1 MNTKRHTY
9 EYEIDTQSDTAP
21 ARVLSMV
28 KPGSK
33 VLEIGAGPGSI
44 TRVLVNEKQCSV
56 VALEVEE
63 TALEKLRQI
72 CGTVFASDLNTR
84 GWSAE
89 IEAAHGKFDYVIAAD
104 VLEHVL
110 NPDAVLQE
118 MRDLLNDTGSVILS
132 LPHAGHCAV
141 LACLVDED
149 FQYRDWGLLDRT
161 HLRFFGIKNVA
172 QLYAGQGMAI
182 EEAQFV
188 VRTPEMTE
196 FVARWARLP
205 ADVQTALRRNRFAD
219 VYQVVSRAVPVS
231 RAQVRVD
238 LMEQPVPPPAPA
250 IANYWLTTM
259 AGLPLDQTRDT
270 RSTISDFVP
279 PPPMRRKRFRGLR
292 RLYAKLVL
300 KVQTRG

>member
-1 MNTKRHTY
+1 MSEKRHTY
-9 EYEIDTQSDTAP
+9 EYEIDRDSDTAP

-44 TRVLVNEKQCSV
+44 TRVLVNEKKCTV

-72 CGTVFASDLNTR
+72 CGTVYASDLNKL

-104 VLEHVL
+104 VLEHVY
-110 NPDAVLQE
+110 NPSGVLSE

-132 LPHAGHCAV
+132 LPHGGHCAV
-141 LACLVDED
+141 LGCLVDED
-149 FQYRDWGLLDRT
+149 FEYRDWGLLDRT
-161 HLRFFGIKNVA
+161 HVRFFGIKNV
-172 QLYAGQGMAI
+172 QELYRGQGMAI

-196 FVARWARLP
+196 FVARWKRLP
-205 ADVQTALRRNRFAD
+205 QDVRDALRRNRFAD
-219 VYQVVSRAVPVS
+219 VYQVVSRARPVLKV
-231 RAQVRVD
+231 AAPVD
-238 LMEQPVPPPAPA
+238 LMEQTVPPTAPAIGDYWVSVMSGLPVDPARDLRTTIVDFTPPAP
-250 IANYWLTTM
+250 
-259 AGLPLDQTRDT
+259 P
-270 RSTISDFVP
+270 
-279 PPPMRRKRFRGLR
+279 RRKRFRGLR
-292 RLYAKLVL
+292 RLFAKLRL
-300 KVQTRG
+300 KVSG